1 VSRLALGG
9 LLLLLTAA
17 AWGTPSVSRFQLAN
31 GLQVIVERVPNAPL
45 TAIEVWVRVGVAQET
60 AKTSGVAHLLE
71 HLLFRGAVGLPPDA
85 LDSAFE
91 NAGGVLDASTERDWT
106 RFRAS
111 VLPDRWREPL
121 QTLLRSLLAPALP
134 ADALEKERHLIL
146 RDEYALHNA
155 DPIRP
160 ARYALFAERFPQ
172 HPYGLPLL
180 GDPSVLANITI
191 DAIRQFHQAHY
202 RPDRLVVVV
211 VGAAEPDAVR
221 QAVEAVINPITTDGA
236 EPAIA
241 PLLEVLEGVGFFSR
255 GWHGGRDARVP
266 SVARAGSA
274 SVSLAWRQ
282 KHPARQCR
290 KQARPRKAYPFKLLE
305 VPPALRGEPRLVPP
319 AGRGNLKEGVVAT
332 LALSLATPPAQDIDG
347 WLCAEVLR
355 VALAEPH
362 RGLLYEGEPPF
373 GRLVSEYLP
382 RLQGSLLALY
392 ALPPVQAVDDWQA
405 QTRQRLE
412 RALQQIA
419 AGERRAALEGARATV
434 LARHTA
440 AMRNPSE
447 RARWYGLCAA
457 LNLPLTPEAFAE
469 RLRALPVETIEAFAA
484 RLHGE
489 SPTPVPAAP
498 AQTPPPSPALPD
510 LAKRTV
516 ARQRLAN
523 GLRVLAL
530 TAPDAESV
538 VVQVAVGHALGES
551 PAAGEL
557 TMRMLFGAT
566 QNETERTLAMRIAQS
581 GGSLRIEWTHA
592 GALITAYARPDSV
605 VNVLSLLKE
614 ALFRAEFDEDA
625 LQRARHYALY
635 DRRYQEGA
643 HAWRLTARL
652 LGGYADEDALARVRL
667 DDIRAYYR
675 AHYHPR
681 NAVIAVA
688 GNMPAERLAEF
699 VRTIF
704 GGAWD
709 GVGYA
714 ALPSPA
720 EQRLRFATVADLH
733 GLHYTGYGW
742 VVPIA
747 CTEDYYALLAWQF
760 ALGEGKRAQLFVAT
774 RETRGVGYYIRA
786 ETWLLRGACVGVGW
800 LQTGKAPADETLLR
814 DALAAPLT
822 DAEFQRACA
831 LLRGEWER
839 LRLNLPALTAALAW
853 AELSGLGYETVWNAP
868 THIESL
874 TREAVQRARAR
885 LGE

>member
-9 LLLLLTAA
+9 LLLLLMTA

-45 TAIEVWVRVGVAQET
+45 TAVEVWVRAGVAQET
-60 AKTSGVAHLLE
+60 AETSGVAHLLE
-71 HLLFRGAVGLPPDA
+71 HLLFRGAAGLPPDA

-91 NAGGVLDASTERDWT
+91 NAGGILDAFTERDWT

-121 QTLLRSLLAPALP
+121 QTLLRSLLSPALP
-134 ADALEKERHLIL
+134 PDALEKERHLIL
-146 RDEYALHNA
+146 RDEYALHHA
-155 DPIRP
+155 DPIRT

-202 RPDRLVVVV
+202 RPDRMVVVV
-211 VGAAEPDAVR
+211 VGAVEPDAVR

-241 PLLEVLEGVGFFSR
+241 P
-255 GWHGGRDARVP
+255 
-266 SVARAGSA
+266 
-274 SVSLAWRQ
+274 
-282 KHPARQCR
+282 
-290 KQARPRKAYPFKLLE
+290 LLE

-355 VALAEPH
+355 VALAEPN
-362 RGLLYEGEPPF
+362 RGLLYEGEPLF

-382 RLQGSLLALY
+382 RLQGSLIALY

-419 AGERRAALEGARATV
+419 AGEHRAALEGARATV

-440 AMRNPSE
+440 AMRNPLE
-447 RARWYGLCAA
+447 RARWHGLCAI

-469 RLRALPVETIEAFAA
+469 RLRALPLETVEAFAA
-484 RLHGE
+484 RLLE
-489 SPTPVPAAP
+489 KASPPTPAA
-498 AQTPPPSPALPD
+498 ASQTPPPSPALPD

-523 GLRVLAL
+523 GLRVVAL

-538 VVQVAVGHALGES
+538 IVQVAVGHALGES
-551 PAAGEL
+551 AAAGEL

-581 GGSLRIEWTHA
+581 GGSLRIEWTPA

-614 ALFRAEFDEDA
+614 ALFRAEFGEGA
-625 LQRARHYALY
+625 LQRARQHALY

-742 VVPIA
+742 AVPIA
-747 CTEDYYALLAWQF
+747 RAEDYYALLAWQF
-760 ALGEGKRAQLFVAT
+760 ALGEGKRARLFVAT
-774 RETRGVGYYIRA
+774 RETRGVGYDIRA

-800 LQTGKAPADETLLR
+800 LQTGKQPADETPLR

-822 DAEFQRACA
+822 DAEFQRARA

-853 AELSGLGYETVWNAP
+853 AELSGLGHEAVWDAP
-868 THIESL
+868 RHIESL
-874 TREAVQRARAR
+874 SREAVEQARAR
-885 LGE
+885 LGGVQ

>member
-1 VSRLALGG
+1 VSRLALGA

-31 GLQVIVERVPNAPL
+31 GLQVIVERIPNAPL
-45 TAIEVWVRVGVAQET
+45 TAVEVWVRVGVAQET
-60 AKTSGVAHLLE
+60 AETSGVAHLLE

-91 NAGGVLDASTERDWT
+91 NAGGILDAFTERDWT

-146 RDEYALHNA
+146 RDEYALHHA
-155 DPIRP
+155 DPVRP

-180 GDPSVLANITI
+180 GNPDTLARLDIE
-191 DAIRQFHQAHY
+191 AVRQFHRAYY
-202 RPDRLVVVV
+202 RPDRMVVVV
-211 VGAAEPDAVR
+211 VSAVETDAVR
-221 QAVEAVINPITTDGA
+221 KVVEHALSIIPHPPCPPLPQAGEGGTQGA
-236 EPAIA
+236 LPCA
-241 PLLEVLEGVGFFSR
+241 PTPLSHPVGEGLGV
-255 GWHGGRDARVP
+255 
-266 SVARAGSA
+266 RATKS
-274 SVSLAWRQ
+274 
-282 KHPARQCR
+282 
-290 KQARPRKAYPFKLLE
+290 AYPMPTVNPVVVLLSDS
-305 VPPALRGEPRLVPP
+305 
-319 AGRGNLKEGVVAT
+319 KEGVVVANHT
-332 LALSLATPPAQDIDG
+332 DLLVLGFPTPPAQDIDG

-392 ALPPVQAVDDWQA
+392 ALPPVQPTEDWQA

-412 RALQQIA
+412 RALQGIA
-419 AGERRAALEGARATV
+419 AGEHRAALEWARATV

-469 RLRALPVETIEAFAA
+469 RLRALPVETVEAFAA

-489 SPTPVPAAP
+489 SPTPVPAAA
-498 AQTPPPSPALPD
+498 AQTPLPSPALPD
-510 LAKRTV
+510 LTKRAV

-523 GLRVLAL
+523 GLRVVAL

-538 VVQVAVGHALGES
+538 IVQVAVGHALGES
-551 PAAGEL
+551 AAAGEL

-566 QNETERTLAMRIAQS
+566 QNETERTLAARIARS
-581 GGSLRIEWTHA
+581 GGSLRIEWTPA

-614 ALFRAEFDEDA
+614 TLFRAEFDEDA
-625 LQRARHYALY
+625 LQRARQHALY

-675 AHYHPR
+675 AHYRPQ
-681 NAVIAVA
+681 NAVIAIA
-688 GNMPAERLAEF
+688 GDMPVERLAEF
-699 VRTIF
+699 VRLMF

-709 GVGYA
+709 GVGRA

-720 EQRLRFATVADLH
+720 EQRLRLAAVADPR
-733 GLHYTGYGW
+733 GRHYTGYGW
-742 VVPIA
+742 AVPIA
-747 CTEDYYALLAWQF
+747 RAEDYYALLAWQF
-760 ALGEGKRAQLFVAT
+760 ALVEGKRARLFVAA
-774 RETRGVGYYIRA
+774 REARGVGYDLRM
-786 ETWLLRGACVGVGW
+786 ETWLQRGACIGIGW

-853 AELSGLGYETVWNAP
+853 AELSGLGYEAVWDAP

-874 TREAVQRARAR
+874 SREAVEQARAR
-885 LGE
+885 LGGVQ

>member
-146 RDEYALHNA
+146 RDEYALHHA

-160 ARYALFAERFPQ
+160 ARYTLFAEQFPQ

-202 RPDRLVVVV
+202 RPDRMVVVV
-211 VGAAEPDAVR
+211 VGTVDPDAVR
-221 QAVEAVINPITTDGA
+221 QAVEHALSIIPHPPCPPLPQAGEGGTQGAQPCAPTPLAHPVGEGLGVRATNTAYPMPTVNPIDV
-236 EPAIA
+236 P
-241 PLLEVLEGVGFFSR
+241 FSD
-255 GWHGGRDARVP
+255 H
-266 SVARAGSA
+266 
-274 SVSLAWRQ
+274 
-282 KHPARQCR
+282 
-290 KQARPRKAYPFKLLE
+290 
-305 VPPALRGEPRLVPP
+305 
-319 AGRGNLKEGVVAT
+319 KEGIVVGNHT
-332 LALSLATPPAQDIDG
+332 QTFALGLPTPPAQDIDG

-382 RLQGSLLALY
+382 RMQGSLLALY

-412 RALQQIA
+412 RALQEIA
-419 AGERRAALEGARATV
+419 AGKHRAALEGARATV

-447 RARWYGLCAA
+447 RARWHGLCAI

-469 RLRALPVETIEAFAA
+469 RLRALPLETIEAFAA
-484 RLHGE
+484 RLLGKALP
-489 SPTPVPAAP
+489 PTPAA
-498 AQTPPPSPALPD
+498 ACQTPLPSPAPPD
-510 LAKRTV
+510 PTKRAV

-523 GLRVLAL
+523 GLRVIAL

-566 QNETERTLAMRIAQS
+566 QNETERTLAVRLARS
-581 GGSLRIEWTHA
+581 GGSLRIEWTPA

-614 ALFRAEFDEDA
+614 ALFRAEFSEDA
-625 LQRARHYALY
+625 LQRARQHALY
-635 DRRYQEGA
+635 DRRFPEGGL
-643 HAWRLTARL
+643 AWRLTARL
-652 LGGYADEDALARVRL
+652 VGGYADESALERVRL
-667 DDIRAYYR
+667 GDIRAYYR
-675 AHYHPR
+675 AHYRPQ
-681 NAVIAVA
+681 NAVIAIA
-688 GNMPAERLAEF
+688 GNFPAERLTEF
-699 VRTIF
+699 VRLMF
-704 GGAWD
+704 GGEWD
-709 GVGYA
+709 GETHAPV
-714 ALPSPA
+714 PSPT
-720 EQRLRFATVADLH
+720 EQRVRLATVADPR
-733 GLHYTGYGW
+733 GLHYAGYGW
-742 VVPIA
+742 AAPIA
-747 CTEDYYALLAWQF
+747 RAEDYYALLAWQF
-760 ALGEGKRAQLFVAT
+760 ALGEGKRARLFVAA
-774 RETRGVGYYIRA
+774 REARGVGYELRA

-800 LQTGKAPADETLLR
+800 LQTGKAPADETLLC

-822 DAEFQRACA
+822 DAEFQRARA
-831 LLRGEWER
+831 LLRSAWER
-839 LRLNLPALTAALAW
+839 LRLNLSALTAALAW
-853 AELSGLGYETVWNAP
+853 AELSGLGYEAVWDAP
-868 THIESL
+868 THLESL
-874 TREAVQRARAR
+874 TREGVEHVRTR
-885 LGE
+885 LGGVK

>member
-1 VSRLALGG
+1 MSRLALGA
-9 LLLLLTAA
+9 LLLLLMAA

-45 TAIEVWVRVGVAQET
+45 TAVEVWVRVGVAQET
-60 AKTSGVAHLLE
+60 TETSGVAHLLE

-85 LDSAFE
+85 LDSVFE
-91 NAGGVLDASTERDWT
+91 NAGGVLDAFTERDWT

-121 QTLLRSLLAPALP
+121 QILLRSLLAPALP
-134 ADALEKERHLIL
+134 ADALKRERQLIL
-146 RDEYALHNA
+146 RDEYALHHA

-160 ARYALFAERFPQ
+160 ARYALFAKHFPQ

-180 GDPSVLANITI
+180 GNPDTLARLDIE
-191 DAIRQFHQAHY
+191 AVRRFHHAHY
-202 RPDRLVVVV
+202 RPDRMVVVV
-211 VGAAEPDAVR
+211 VGAVETDAVR
-221 QAVEAVINPITTDGA
+221 QVVEEIFALVTMDGA
-236 EPAIA
+236 EPKIA
-241 PLLEVLEGVGFFSR
+241 PLLEV
-255 GWHGGRDARVP
+255 
-266 SVARAGSA
+266 
-274 SVSLAWRQ
+274 
-282 KHPARQCR
+282 
-290 KQARPRKAYPFKLLE
+290 
-305 VPPALRGEPRLVPP
+305 PPASRGEPRLVPP
-319 AGRGNLKEGVVAT
+319 ASRGNLKEGVIVASHTDT
-332 LALSLATPPAQDIDG
+332 LVLGLPTPPAQDIDS

-355 VALAEPH
+355 VTLAEPY

-382 RLQGSLLALY
+382 RLHGSLLALY
-392 ALPPVQAVDDWQA
+392 VLPSVRPTEDWQA
-405 QTRQRLE
+405 RTRQRLE
-412 RALQQIA
+412 RALQGIA
-419 AGERRAALEGARATV
+419 AGEHRAALEGARATV
-434 LARHTA
+434 LARHLA
-440 AMRNPSE
+440 AMRNPLE

-469 RLRALPVETIEAFAA
+469 RLRNLPVETVEAFAA
-484 RLHGE
+484 RLPRLQGE
-489 SPTPVPAAP
+489 SPTPSPVAP
-498 AQTPPPSPALPD
+498 AQTFPPSPALPD

-523 GLRVLAL
+523 GLRVVAL

-538 VVQVAVGHALGES
+538 IVQVAVGHALGES
-551 PAAGEL
+551 AAAGEL

-566 QNETERTLAMRIAQS
+566 QNETERTLAVRIARS
-581 GGSLRIEWTHA
+581 GGSLRIEWTPA

-614 ALFRAEFDEDA
+614 AIFRAEFDEDA
-625 LQRARHYALY
+625 LQRARQHALY
-635 DRRYQEGA
+635 DRRYLEGA

-667 DDIRAYYR
+667 DDIRTYYR
-675 AHYHPR
+675 AHYHPW

-704 GGAWD
+704 GGEWD
-709 GVGYA
+709 GVGRT

-720 EQRLRFATVADLH
+720 EQRLRLATVADPR

-742 VVPIA
+742 AVPIA
-747 CTEDYYALLAWQF
+747 RAEDYYALLAWQF
-760 ALGEGKRAQLFVAT
+760 ALGEGKRARLFVAT
-774 RETRGVGYYIRA
+774 REARGVGYDLRM
-786 ETWLLRGACVGVGW
+786 ETWLQRGACVSVGW

-853 AELSGLGYETVWNAP
+853 AELSGLGYEAVWDTP
-868 THIESL
+868 THLESL
-874 TREAVQRARAR
+874 TREAVERARAR
-885 LGE
+885 LEASKVGKSE

>member
-1 VSRLALGG
+1 VEQAVSRLALGA
-9 LLLLLTAA
+9 LLLLLMAA

-60 AKTSGVAHLLE
+60 AETSGVAHLLE
-71 HLLFRGAVGLPPDA
+71 HLLFRGAAGLPPDA

-91 NAGGVLDASTERDWT
+91 NAGGILDAFTERDWT

-121 QTLLRSLLAPALP
+121 QTLLRSLLVPALS
-134 ADALEKERHLIL
+134 ADALELERQLIL
-146 RDEYALHNA
+146 RDEYAMHDA

-221 QAVEAVINPITTDGA
+221 QAVEAVITPITTDGA

-241 PLLEVLEGVGFFSR
+241 PLLEV
-255 GWHGGRDARVP
+255 
-266 SVARAGSA
+266 
-274 SVSLAWRQ
+274 
-282 KHPARQCR
+282 
-290 KQARPRKAYPFKLLE
+290 
-305 VPPALRGEPRLVPP
+305 PPASREELRLVPP
-319 AGRGNLKEGVVAT
+319 AGSGNPKEGVVAT
-332 LALSLATPPAQDIDG
+332 LALSLPTPPVQDIDG

-355 VALAEPH
+355 TALAEPH
-362 RGLLYEGEPPF
+362 RGLLYEGEPLF

-382 RLQGSLLALY
+382 RLQGSLIALY
-392 ALPPVQAVDDWQA
+392 VLPPVQAVDDWQA

-419 AGERRAALEGARATV
+419 AGEQRAALEGARATV

-440 AMRNPSE
+440 AMRNPLE
-447 RARWYGLCAA
+447 RARWHGLCAI
-457 LNLPLTPEAFAE
+457 LNLPLMPEAFAE
-469 RLRALPVETIEAFAA
+469 RLRALPLETVEAFAA
-484 RLHGE
+484 RLLE
-489 SPTPVPAAP
+489 KASPPTPAA
-498 AQTPPPSPALPD
+498 ASQTPLPSPASPD
-510 LAKRTV
+510 PTKRAV

-523 GLRVLAL
+523 GLRVVAL

-538 VVQVAVGHALGES
+538 IVQVAVGHALGES

-566 QNETERTLAMRIAQS
+566 QNETERTLAVRLARS
-581 GGSLRIEWTHA
+581 GGSLRIEWTPA
-592 GALITAYARPDSV
+592 GALITAYARHDSV
-605 VNVLSLLKE
+605 VNVLSLLKD
-614 ALFRAEFDEDA
+614 ALFRAEFSDDA
-625 LQRARHYALY
+625 LQRARQHALY
-635 DRRYQEGA
+635 DRRFPEGGL
-643 HAWRLTARL
+643 AWRLTARL
-652 LGGYADEDALARVRL
+652 VGGYADESALERVRL
-667 DDIRAYYR
+667 GDIRAYYR
-675 AHYHPR
+675 AHYRPQ
-681 NAVIAVA
+681 NAVIAIA
-688 GNMPAERLAEF
+688 GNFPAERLTEF
-699 VRTIF
+699 VRLMF
-704 GGAWD
+704 GGEWD
-709 GVGYA
+709 GETHAPV
-714 ALPSPA
+714 PSPT
-720 EQRLRFATVADLH
+720 EQRVRLATVADPR

-742 VVPIA
+742 AVPIA
-747 CTEDYYALLAWQF
+747 RAEDYYALLAWQF
-760 ALGEGKRAQLFVAT
+760 ALGEGKRARLFMAT
-774 RETRGVGYYIRA
+774 RESRGVGYDIRA
-786 ETWLLRGACVGVGW
+786 ETWLLRGACLGVGW

-822 DAEFQRACA
+822 DAEFQRARA

-853 AELSGLGYETVWNAP
+853 TELSGLGYEAVWDAP
-868 THIESL
+868 THLESL
-874 TREAVQRARAR
+874 TREGVEQVRAR
-885 LGE
+885 LGGVQ

>member
-1 VSRLALGG
+1 
-9 LLLLLTAA
+9 LLIPR
-17 AWGTPSVSRFQLAN
+17 PS
-31 GLQVIVERVPNAPL
+31 
-45 TAIEVWVRVGVAQET
+45 
-60 AKTSGVAHLLE
+60 
-71 HLLFRGAVGLPPDA
+71 
-85 LDSAFE
+85 
-91 NAGGVLDASTERDWT
+91 
-106 RFRAS
+106 
-111 VLPDRWREPL
+111 
-121 QTLLRSLLAPALP
+121 SLLVSLP
-134 ADALEKERHLIL
+134 
-146 RDEYALHNA
+146 
-155 DPIRP
+155 
-160 ARYALFAERFPQ
+160 
-172 HPYGLPLL
+172 HPRRT
-180 GDPSVLANITI
+180 ST
-191 DAIRQFHQAHY
+191 
-202 RPDRLVVVV
+202 
-211 VGAAEPDAVR
+211 
-221 QAVEAVINPITTDGA
+221 
-236 EPAIA
+236 
-241 PLLEVLEGVGFFSR
+241 
-255 GWHGGRDARVP
+255 
-266 SVARAGSA
+266 AGSA
-274 SVSLAWRQ
+274 RRCCASRLRNRIAVCST
-282 KHPARQCR
+282 
-290 KQARPRKAYPFKLLE
+290 KAN
-305 VPPALRGEPRLVPP
+305 R
-319 AGRGNLKEGVVAT
+319 
-332 LALSLATPPAQDIDG
+332 
-347 WLCAEVLR
+347 
-355 VALAEPH
+355 
-362 RGLLYEGEPPF
+362 PF

-382 RLQGSLLALY
+382 RRQGSLIALY

-412 RALQQIA
+412 RALQEIA
-419 AGERRAALEGARATV
+419 AGRHRAALEWARAIV
-434 LARHTA
+434 LARHIA
-440 AMRNPSE
+440 AMRNPLE

-457 LNLPLTPEAFAE
+457 LSLPLMPEAFAE
-469 RLRALPVETIEAFAA
+469 RLRALPLETIEAFAA
-484 RLHGE
+484 RLQGE
-489 SPTPVPAAP
+489 SPTPVPAAA
-498 AQTPPPSPALPD
+498 AQTPLPSPASPD
-510 LAKRTV
+510 LTKRAV

-538 VVQVAVGHALGES
+538 IVQVAVGHALGES

-581 GGSLRIEWTHA
+581 GGSLRIEWTPA

-614 ALFRAEFDEDA
+614 ALFRAEFSDDA
-625 LQRARHYALY
+625 LQRARQHALY
-635 DRRYQEGA
+635 DRRYLEGA

-704 GGAWD
+704 GGPWD

-742 VVPIA
+742 AVPIA

-760 ALGEGKRAQLFVAT
+760 ALGEGKRARLFAAT
-774 RETRGVGYYIRA
+774 REARGVGYDLRA
-786 ETWLLRGACVGVGW
+786 ETWLQRGACVGVGW

-814 DALAAPLT
+814 NALNAPLT
-822 DAEFQRACA
+822 EAEFQRARA

-839 LRLNLPALTAALAW
+839 LRLNLSALTAALAW
-853 AELSGLGYETVWNAP
+853 AELSGLGYEAVWDAP

-874 TREAVQRARAR
+874 TRESVERAR
-885 LGE
+885 LRSQQ

>member
-1 VSRLALGG
+1 VSRFALGV
-9 LLLLLTAA
+9 LLLLLMAA

-60 AKTSGVAHLLE
+60 AETSGVAHLLE

-91 NAGGVLDASTERDWT
+91 NAGGVLDAFTERDWT

-121 QTLLRSLLAPALP
+121 QILLRSLLSPALP
-134 ADALEKERHLIL
+134 PDALEKERRLIL
-146 RDEYALHNA
+146 HDEYALHNA
-155 DPIRP
+155 DPIRT

-180 GDPSVLANITI
+180 GHPDTLARLDIEVV
-191 DAIRQFHQAHY
+191 RRFHRAHY
-202 RPDRLVVVV
+202 HPDRMVIVV
-211 VGAAEPDAVR
+211 VGAVETDAVR
-221 QAVEAVINPITTDGA
+221 QAVEEAFALITRPDLAQGSFT
-236 EPAIA
+236 
-241 PLLEVLEGVGFFSR
+241 L
-255 GWHGGRDARVP
+255 P
-266 SVARAGSA
+266 SAD
-274 SVSLAWRQ
+274 
-282 KHPARQCR
+282 
-290 KQARPRKAYPFKLLE
+290 
-305 VPPALRGEPRLVPP
+305 LVPP
-319 AGRGNLKEGVVAT
+319 PDRVNLKEEVVANPAPI
-332 LALSLATPPAQDIDG
+332 LALGLPTPPAQDIDG

-382 RLQGSLLALY
+382 RLHGSLLALY
-392 ALPPVQAVDDWQA
+392 VLPPVRPTEDWQA

-412 RALQQIA
+412 RALQEIA
-419 AGERRAALEGARATV
+419 AGKHRAALEWARAIV
-434 LARHTA
+434 LARHIA
-440 AMRNPSE
+440 AMRNPLE

-457 LNLPLTPEAFAE
+457 LSLPLMPEAFAE
-469 RLRALPVETIEAFAA
+469 RLRALPLETIEAFAA
-484 RLHGE
+484 RLQGE
-489 SPTPVPAAP
+489 SPTPAPAAA
-498 AQTPPPSPALPD
+498 AQTPLPSSAPPD
-510 LAKRTV
+510 LTKRAV

-538 VVQVAVGHALGES
+538 IVQVAVGHALGES

-581 GGSLRIEWTHA
+581 GGSLRIEWTPA

-614 ALFRAEFDEDA
+614 ALFRAEFSDDA
-625 LQRARHYALY
+625 LQRARQHALY
-635 DRRYQEGA
+635 DRRYLEGA

-652 LGGYADEDALARVRL
+652 LGGYPDEDALARVRL

-704 GGAWD
+704 GGPWD

-742 VVPIA
+742 AVPIA

-760 ALGEGKRAQLFVAT
+760 ALGEGKRARLFAAT
-774 RETRGVGYYIRA
+774 REARGVGYDLRA
-786 ETWLLRGACVGVGW
+786 ETWLQRGACVGVGW

-814 DALAAPLT
+814 NALNAPLT
-822 DAEFQRACA
+822 EAEFQRARA

-853 AELSGLGYETVWNAP
+853 AELSGLGYEAVWDAP

-874 TREAVQRARAR
+874 TRESVERARAR
-885 LGE
+885 LEASKAGKGE

>member
-1 VSRLALGG
+1 VSRLALGA
-9 LLLLLTAA
+9 LLLLLMAA

-31 GLQVIVERVPNAPL
+31 GLQVIVERIPNAPL
-45 TAIEVWVRVGVAQET
+45 TAVEVWVRVGVAQET
-60 AKTSGVAHLLE
+60 AETSGVAHLLE

-91 NAGGVLDASTERDWT
+91 NAGGILDAFTERDWT

-121 QTLLRSLLAPALP
+121 QTLLRCLLAPALP
-134 ADALEKERHLIL
+134 ADALERERRLIL
-146 RDEYALHNA
+146 RDEYALHHA

-180 GDPSVLANITI
+180 GDPDTLARLDIE
-191 DAIRQFHQAHY
+191 AVRQFHRAHY
-202 RPDRLVVVV
+202 RPDRMVVVV
-211 VGAAEPDAVR
+211 VSAVETDAVR
-221 QAVEAVINPITTDGA
+221 QVVEHALSIIPHPPFPPLPQAGEGGTQGA
-236 EPAIA
+236 PPCA
-241 PLLEVLEGVGFFSR
+241 PTPLSHPVGEGLGV
-255 GWHGGRDARVP
+255 
-266 SVARAGSA
+266 RATKS
-274 SVSLAWRQ
+274 
-282 KHPARQCR
+282 
-290 KQARPRKAYPFKLLE
+290 AYPMPTVNPVVVLLSDS
-305 VPPALRGEPRLVPP
+305 
-319 AGRGNLKEGVVAT
+319 KEGVVVANHT
-332 LALSLATPPAQDIDG
+332 DLLVLGFPTPPAQDIDG

-362 RGLLYEGEPPF
+362 RGLLYEGKPPF

-382 RLQGSLLALY
+382 RLQGSLIALY
-392 ALPPVQAVDDWQA
+392 ALPPVQPTEDWQA

-412 RALQQIA
+412 RALQGIA
-419 AGERRAALEGARATV
+419 AGEHRAALEWARATV

-447 RARWYGLCAA
+447 RARWHGLCAI

-469 RLRALPVETIEAFAA
+469 RLRALSVETVEAFAA
-484 RLHGE
+484 RLQGE
-489 SPTPVPAAP
+489 SPTPPPAAP
-498 AQTPPPSPALPD
+498 VQTPPPSPALPD
-510 LAKRTV
+510 LAKRAV

-523 GLRVLAL
+523 GLRVVAL

-538 VVQVAVGHALGES
+538 IVQVAVGHALGES
-551 PAAGEL
+551 AAAGEL

-566 QNETERTLAMRIAQS
+566 QNETERTLAARIARS
-581 GGSLRIEWTHA
+581 GGSLRIEWTPA

-614 ALFRAEFDEDA
+614 ALFRAEFSDDA
-625 LQRARHYALY
+625 LQRARQHALY

-675 AHYHPR
+675 AHYRPQ
-681 NAVIAVA
+681 NAVIAIA
-688 GNMPAERLAEF
+688 GDMPVERLAEF
-699 VRTIF
+699 VRLMF

-709 GVGYA
+709 GVGRA

-720 EQRLRFATVADLH
+720 EQRLRLAAVADPR

-742 VVPIA
+742 AVPIA
-747 CTEDYYALLAWQF
+747 RAEDYYALLAWQF
-760 ALGEGKRAQLFVAT
+760 ALVEGKRARLFVAA
-774 RETRGVGYYIRA
+774 REARGVGYDLRM
-786 ETWLLRGACVGVGW
+786 ETWLQRGACIGIGW

-853 AELSGLGYETVWNAP
+853 AELSGLGYEAVWDAP

>member
-134 ADALEKERHLIL
+134 ADALEKERRLIL
-146 RDEYALHNA
+146 SDEYAMHDA

-202 RPDRLVVVV
+202 RPDRMVVVV
-211 VGAAEPDAVR
+211 VGAVETDAVR
-221 QAVEAVINPITTDGA
+221 QVVEAVINPITTDSA

-241 PLLEVLEGVGFFSR
+241 PL
-255 GWHGGRDARVP
+255 
-266 SVARAGSA
+266 
-274 SVSLAWRQ
+274 
-282 KHPARQCR
+282 
-290 KQARPRKAYPFKLLE
+290 LLE

-319 AGRGNLKEGVVAT
+319 AGSGNLKEGVVAT

-355 VALAEPH
+355 VALAEPN

-382 RLQGSLLALY
+382 RRQGSLIALY

-419 AGERRAALEGARATV
+419 AGEHRAALEGARATV

-440 AMRNPSE
+440 AMRNPLE
-447 RARWYGLCAA
+447 RARWHGLCAI

-469 RLRALPVETIEAFAA
+469 RLRILPVETVEAFTA

-489 SPTPVPAAP
+489 SPTPVPAAA
-498 AQTPPPSPALPD
+498 AQTPLPSPAPPD
-510 LAKRTV
+510 LTKRAV

-538 VVQVAVGHALGES
+538 VVQFAVGHALGES

-566 QNETERTLAMRIAQS
+566 QNETERTLAMRIVQS
-581 GGSLRIEWTHA
+581 GGSLRIEWTPA

-614 ALFRAEFDEDA
+614 SLFRAEFGEDG
-625 LQRARHYALY
+625 LQRARQHALY
-635 DRRYQEGA
+635 DRRYLEGA

-675 AHYHPR
+675 AHYRPQ
-681 NAVIAVA
+681 NAVIAIA
-688 GNMPAERLAEF
+688 GNFPAERLTEF
-699 VRTIF
+699 VRLMF
-704 GGAWD
+704 GGEWD
-709 GVGYA
+709 GVGRA

-720 EQRLRFATVADLH
+720 EQWLRLATVADPR

-742 VVPIA
+742 AVPIA
-747 CTEDYYALLAWQF
+747 RAEDYYALLAWQF
-760 ALGEGKRAQLFVAT
+760 ALGEGKRARLFMTT
-774 RETRGVGYYIRA
+774 RETRGVGYDIRA

-800 LQTGKAPADETLLR
+800 LQTGKQPADETPLR

-822 DAEFQRACA
+822 DAEFQRARA

-853 AELSGLGYETVWNAP
+853 AELSGLGYEAVWDAP
-868 THIESL
+868 AHIESL
-874 TREAVQRARAR
+874 SREAVERARAR
-885 LGE
+885 LGGVQ

>member
-1 VSRLALGG
+1 VSRLALGA
-9 LLLLLTAA
+9 LLLLLTAT

-45 TAIEVWVRVGVAQET
+45 TAVEVWVRVGVAQET
-60 AKTSGVAHLLE
+60 AETSGVAHLLE

-91 NAGGVLDASTERDWT
+91 NAGGVLDAFTERDWT

-146 RDEYALHNA
+146 RDEYALHHA

-160 ARYALFAERFPQ
+160 ARYALFAEQFPQ

-180 GDPSVLANITI
+180 GHPDTLARLDIE
-191 DAIRQFHQAHY
+191 AIRRFHDAHY
-202 RPDRLVVVV
+202 HPDRMVVVV
-211 VGAAEPDAVR
+211 VGAVETDAVR
-221 QAVEAVINPITTDGA
+221 KVVEHAPWSAEAKLQQAETALPHSKQIQQA
-236 EPAIA
+236 E
-241 PLLEVLEGVGFFSR
+241 
-255 GWHGGRDARVP
+255 
-266 SVARAGSA
+266 
-274 SVSLAWRQ
+274 
-282 KHPARQCR
+282 
-290 KQARPRKAYPFKLLE
+290 
-305 VPPALRGEPRLVPP
+305 
-319 AGRGNLKEGVVAT
+319 AT
-332 LALSLATPPAQDIDG
+332 LPHSKRLQQAEATLPHSIVAMGLPTPPAQDIDG

-355 VALAEPH
+355 VALAEPN

-382 RLQGSLLALY
+382 RLQGSLIALY

-412 RALQQIA
+412 RALQGIA
-419 AGERRAALEGARATV
+419 AGEHRAALEGARATV

-440 AMRNPSE
+440 AMRNPLE
-447 RARWYGLCAA
+447 RARWHGLCAI

-469 RLRALPVETIEAFAA
+469 RLCALPLETIEAFAA
-484 RLHGE
+484 RLLGKALP
-489 SPTPVPAAP
+489 PTPAA
-498 AQTPPPSPALPD
+498 ASQTPPPSPALPD

-538 VVQVAVGHALGES
+538 IVQVAVGHALGES

-581 GGSLRIEWTHA
+581 GGSLRIEWTPA

-614 ALFRAEFDEDA
+614 ALFRAEFGEDA
-625 LQRARHYALY
+625 LQRARQHALY
-635 DRRYQEGA
+635 DRRFPEGGL
-643 HAWRLTARL
+643 AWRLTARL

-688 GNMPAERLAEF
+688 GNMPAEQLAEF

-704 GGAWD
+704 GGEWD
-709 GVGYA
+709 GETHAPV
-714 ALPSPA
+714 PSPT
-720 EQRLRFATVADLH
+720 EQRVRLATVADPR
-733 GLHYTGYGW
+733 GLHYAGYGW
-742 VVPIA
+742 AAPIA
-747 CTEDYYALLAWQF
+747 RAEDYYALLAWQF

-774 RETRGVGYYIRA
+774 RETRGVGYDIRA

-800 LQTGKAPADETLLR
+800 LQTGKQPADETPLR

-822 DAEFQRACA
+822 DAEFQRARA
-831 LLRGEWER
+831 LLHGEWER

-853 AELSGLGYETVWNAP
+853 TELSGLGYESVWNAP

-874 TREAVQRARAR
+874 SREAVERARAR
-885 LGE
+885 LGGVQ

>member
-1 VSRLALGG
+1 MPTVNPIDVPFSDHKEGIVVGNHTQTFALG
-9 LLLLLTAA
+9 
-17 AWGTPSVSRFQLAN
+17 
-31 GLQVIVERVPNAPL
+31 
-45 TAIEVWVRVGVAQET
+45 
-60 AKTSGVAHLLE
+60 
-71 HLLFRGAVGLPPDA
+71 LP
-85 LDSAFE
+85 
-91 NAGGVLDASTERDWT
+91 
-106 RFRAS
+106 
-111 VLPDRWREPL
+111 
-121 QTLLRSLLAPALP
+121 
-134 ADALEKERHLIL
+134 
-146 RDEYALHNA
+146 
-155 DPIRP
+155 
-160 ARYALFAERFPQ
+160 
-172 HPYGLPLL
+172 
-180 GDPSVLANITI
+180 
-191 DAIRQFHQAHY
+191 
-202 RPDRLVVVV
+202 
-211 VGAAEPDAVR
+211 
-221 QAVEAVINPITTDGA
+221 
-236 EPAIA
+236 
-241 PLLEVLEGVGFFSR
+241 
-255 GWHGGRDARVP
+255 
-266 SVARAGSA
+266 
-274 SVSLAWRQ
+274 
-282 KHPARQCR
+282 
-290 KQARPRKAYPFKLLE
+290 
-305 VPPALRGEPRLVPP
+305 
-319 AGRGNLKEGVVAT
+319 
-332 LALSLATPPAQDIDG
+332 TPPAQDIDG

-355 VALAEPH
+355 VTLAEPH

-382 RLQGSLLALY
+382 RRQGSLIALY

-440 AMRNPSE
+440 ATRNPLE

-469 RLRALPVETIEAFAA
+469 RLRALPLETIEAFAA
-484 RLHGE
+484 RLHSE
-489 SPTPVPAAP
+489 SPTPLPAAP
-498 AQTPPPSPALPD
+498 AQTPPSSPALPD

-530 TAPDAESV
+530 IAPDAESV
-538 VVQVAVGHALGES
+538 IVQVAVGHALGES

-581 GGSLRIEWTHA
+581 GGSLRIEWTPA
-592 GALITAYARPDSV
+592 GALITAYARLDSV

-614 ALFRAEFDEDA
+614 ALFRAEFSDDA
-625 LQRARHYALY
+625 LQRARQHALY

-652 LGGYADEDALARVRL
+652 LGVYADEDALARVCL

-675 AHYHPR
+675 AHYR
-681 NAVIAVA
+681 SQNAVIVIA
-688 GNMPAERLAEF
+688 GDFSAERLAEF

-720 EQRLRFATVADLH
+720 EQWLRLATVADPR

-742 VVPIA
+742 AVPIA
-747 CTEDYYALLAWQF
+747 RAEDYYALLAWQF
-760 ALGEGKRAQLFVAT
+760 ALGEGKRARLFVAT
-774 RETRGVGYYIRA
+774 REARGVGYDIRA

-800 LQTGKAPADETLLR
+800 LQTGKQPADETPLR

-822 DAEFQRACA
+822 DAEFQRARA

-853 AELSGLGYETVWNAP
+853 TELSGLGYETVWNAP

-874 TREAVQRARAR
+874 TREAVEQARAR
-885 LGE
+885 LGGVQ